1 MTYAVSTERPE
12 WSAFPNRTIVPVLA
26 ALGLLSG
33 CASTIEV
40 PREVRVPVPVPC
52 VERAPEKPA
61 LMADEELLALD
72 DYGLVIALAR
82 DRRLRQGYIS
92 ELEATVE
99 GCR

>member
-1 MTYAVSTERPE
+1 MTYAAGKLPDR
-12 WSAFPNRTIVPVLA
+12 SAFPNRATVMLA

-33 CASTIEV
+33 CASTIEA

-52 VERAPEKPA
+52 VERAPEKPG

-82 DRRLRQGYIS
+82 DRRLRQGY
-92 ELEATVE
+92 EATLETVIE